1 MTLILNLLVWVVLCI
16 GVLAW
21 WKTKKHWLLVATF
34 AALVIYMQAQPSYMP
49 KSEIQRP
56 PPQEF
61 TESDAPI
68 EDRNSKPASLETRD
82 QRIKEAVAN
91 GLDFKN

>member
-1 MTLILNLLVWVVLCI
+1 MNLLLTIIVWAVFCG
-16 GVLAW
+16 GVFAW
-21 WKTKKHWLLVATF
+21 WKTKKHWVLAVTVLLLA
-34 AALVIYMQAQPSYMP
+34 IYQQAQPSYLP
-49 KSEIQRP
+49 KSEIQRS

-61 TESDAPI
+61 TESDATI

-91 GLDFKN
+91 GLDFKD